1 MRRPARHMRLWVG
14 IAGTHVRPRRERGAS
29 GQRHP
34 EGGAEGV
41 AGRAHRAAGGAGEA
55 GSRAWRAG
63 GARRRREGGRRGR
76 RGRRSPGGGRSGRSG
91 NDGGGARSTSAPACT
106 GSGHGFGT
114 ELGHER
120 QPDKGRRQLVQDPT
134 DAHAAQR
141 AQRAGSAAHKGPEHG
156 PRRHRAPALTS
167 GHRRSTLRPV
177 S

>member
-1 MRRPARHMRLWVG
+1 MRLWVG

-41 AGRAHRAAGGAGEA
+41 AGRAHRAAGARG
-55 GSRAWRAG
+55 RASLEG
-63 GARRRREGGRRGR
+63 GRVVGVERGGKARRRREGGRRGR
-76 RGRRSPGGGRSGRSG
+76 RGWRSPGGGRSGRSG